1 MLKLGLVVAAAFVL
15 QIVLSSIQMRHFA
28 KEFTAMRRRGRVA
41 CGRQAGGFHAGAIV
55 LFLLD
60 GAGVIQEG
68 KMLMGVTCFARVRPL
83 PGFTGKPTCP
93 GTGKTCAVPFWTHG
107 IPITNLSPVKRFPSR
122 HPPSVGSAA
131 HSPATGNKK
140 KGEYLWSSLSIW
152 RPAL

>member
-1 MLKLGLVVAAAFVL
+1 MLKLGLVIAAAFVL
-15 QIVLSSIQMRHFA
+15 QIVLSSIQIRHFT

-83 PGFTGKPTCP
+83 PGFTGKQIASLTEADLPRHGKNLRRAILDARNTYNKFIAGEAIPEPQAPFHRVSCAL
-93 GTGKTCAVPFWTHG
+93 TGSGK
-107 IPITNLSPVKRFPSR
+107 
-122 HPPSVGSAA
+122 
-131 HSPATGNKK
+131 
-140 KGEYLWSSLSIW
+140 
-152 RPAL
+152 

>member
-1 MLKLGLVVAAAFVL
+1 MLKLGLVIAAAFVL
-15 QIVLSSIQMRHFA
+15 QIVLSSIQMRHVT

-83 PGFTGKPTCP
+83 PGFTGKQIASLTEADLPRHGKNLRRAILDARNTYNKFIAGEAIPEPQSPFRRVSCAL
-93 GTGKTCAVPFWTHG
+93 TGSGK
-107 IPITNLSPVKRFPSR
+107 
-122 HPPSVGSAA
+122 
-131 HSPATGNKK
+131 
-140 KGEYLWSSLSIW
+140 
-152 RPAL
+152 